1 MAENSESEPSAL
13 RGDSLGLEM
22 GGARNGEDMNGE
34 ERDDKERTRS
44 HAERLGESNWE
55 LGALADR
62 RGGGAEVKSLPWG
75 LYAKAKGARGREKP
89 VRESG

>member
-1 MAENSESEPSAL
+1 M
-13 RGDSLGLEM
+13 GLEM

-44 HAERLGESNWE
+44 HAERLGESNGE

-62 RGGGAEVKSLPWG
+62 RGGEQRGMQR
-75 LYAKAKGARGREKP
+75 KAGYGKRQRKP
-89 VRESG
+89 L

>member
-1 MAENSESEPSAL
+1 
-13 RGDSLGLEM
+13 M

-44 HAERLGESNWE
+44 HAERLGENNGE

-62 RGGGAEVKSLPWG
+62 RRRAERKACQGADKNKKEEESSFLWG
-75 LYAKAKGARGREKP
+75 I
-89 VRESG
+89 

>member
-1 MAENSESEPSAL
+1 MAENSELRPSAL
-13 RGDSLGLEM
+13 RRYSLGLEM

-44 HAERLGESNWE
+44 HAERLGESNGE

-62 RGGGAEVKSLPWG
+62 RGGEQ
-75 LYAKAKGARGREKP
+75 R
-89 VRESG
+89 